1 MSESELQILLMGY
14 VDGEL
19 DDGDRRRVEEAL
31 ASDPALQAELDS
43 MRRLH
48 DLTAD
53 LGIDDKTDA
62 ELKAFWGSVY
72 NRLERHI
79 GWMLL
84 LAGVLGLTALGLFL
98 FLESDETHWIVKVL
112 AGCMG
117 VGALILLWSV
127 WRERMLVMPHDRYSK
142 EIHR

>member
-1 MSESELQILLMGY
+1 MSEQELEILLMGY

-19 DDGDRRRVEEAL
+19 DEKDRRRVEEAL
-31 ASDPALQAELDS
+31 AGDPALQAELDG
-43 MRRLH
+43 MRRLK
-48 DLTAD
+48 DLTAE
-53 LGIDDKTDA
+53 LGIDEKTDV

-98 FLESDETHWIVKVL
+98 FLESENTHWVVKL
-112 AGCMG
+112 LMGCMG
-117 VGALILLWSV
+117 LGALVLLWSV
-127 WRERMLVMPHDRYSK
+127 WRERAVVMPHDRYTK

>member
-1 MSESELQILLMGY
+1 MSEHELEVLLMGY

-19 DDGDRRRVEEAL
+19 DAADRRRVEEAL
-31 ASDPALQAELDS
+31 ARDPALQAELEG
-43 MRRLH
+43 MRRLK

-62 ELKAFWGSVY
+62 ELKIFWGSVY
-72 NRLERHI
+72 NRMERHI

-84 LAGVLGLTALGLFL
+84 LAGVLGLTSLGLIL
-98 FLESDETHWIVKVL
+98 FMESDKTHWVVKL
-112 AGCMG
+112 LTGCMG
-117 VGALILLWSV
+117 VGALVLLWSV
-127 WRERMLVMPHDRYSK
+127 WRERMLVLPHDRYSK

>member
-1 MSESELQILLMGY
+1 MSEHELEILLMGY

-19 DDGDRRRVEEAL
+19 DEADRRRVEEAL
-31 ASDPALQAELDS
+31 ANDPALQAELAE
-43 MRRLH
+43 MRRLK

-53 LGIDDKTDA
+53 LGIDDKTDT
-62 ELKAFWGSVY
+62 ELKIFWGSVY
-72 NRLERHI
+72 NRMERHI

-84 LAGVLGLTALGLFL
+84 LAGVLGLGALGLFF
-98 FLESDETHWIVKVL
+98 FLDSDETHWMVKVL
-112 AGCMG
+112 TGCMG
-117 VGALILLWSV
+117 LGALILLWSV

>member
-1 MSESELQILLMGY
+1 MEILLMGY

-19 DDGDRRRVEEAL
+19 DENDLRRVEAAL
-31 ASDPALQAELDS
+31 ASDPALQAELAG
-43 MRRLH
+43 MRRLK

-53 LGIDDKTDA
+53 LGFDEKTDA

-72 NRLERHI
+72 NRMERHI

-84 LAGVLGLTALGLFL
+84 LAGVLGLTAVCLFL
-98 FLESDETHWIVKVL
+98 FLDSDETHWIVKVL

-117 VGALILLWSV
+117 LGALILLWSV
-127 WRERMLVMPHDRYSK
+127 WRERALVMPHDRYSK

>member
-1 MSESELQILLMGY
+1 MSENELEVLLMGY

-19 DDGDRRRVEEAL
+19 DEKDRRRVEEAI
-31 ASDPALQAELDS
+31 ASDPQLQAELRD
-43 MRRLH
+43 MRRLK

-62 ELKAFWGSVY
+62 ELKTFWGSVY
-72 NRLERHI
+72 NRMERRV

-84 LAGVLGLTALGLFL
+84 LAGVLGLTAIALIL
-98 FLESDETHWIVKVL
+98 FLESDETHWVVKVL
-112 AGCMG
+112 TGCMG
-117 VGALILLWSV
+117 LGALTLLWSV
-127 WRERMLVMPHDRYSK
+127 WRERRLVLPHDRYSK

>member
-1 MSESELQILLMGY
+1 MSEQELEILLMGY

-19 DDGDRRRVEEAL
+19 DERDRRRVEEAL
-31 ASDPALQAELDS
+31 ANDPALQAELDG
-43 MRRLH
+43 MRRLK

-53 LGIDDKTDA
+53 LGIDEKTDV

-98 FLESDETHWIVKVL
+98 FLESETTHWVVKAL
-112 AGCMG
+112 TGCMG
-117 VGALILLWSV
+117 LGALILLWSV
-127 WRERMLVMPHDRYSK
+127 WRERAVVMPHDRYTK

>member
-1 MSESELQILLMGY
+1 MSEHELEILLMGY

-19 DDGDRRRVEEAL
+19 DDADRRRVEEAL
-31 ASDPALQAELDS
+31 ASDPALQAELEG
-43 MRRLH
+43 MRRLK

-53 LGIDDKTDA
+53 LGIDHKTDS
-62 ELKAFWGSVY
+62 ELKIFWGSVY
-72 NRLERHI
+72 NRMERHI

-84 LAGVLGLTALGLFL
+84 LAGLLGLTSLGLFL
-98 FLESDETHWIVKVL
+98 FMESETTHWVVKL
-112 AGCMG
+112 LTGCMA

-127 WRERMLVMPHDRYSK
+127 WRERRLVLPHDRYSK

>member
-1 MSESELQILLMGY
+1 MSEHELEVLLMGY

-19 DDGDRRRVEEAL
+19 DEADRRRVEEAL
-31 ASDPALQAELDS
+31 ENDPSLQRELEE
-43 MRRLH
+43 MRRLN
-48 DLTAD
+48 DLTAS
-53 LGIDDKTDA
+53 LGIDDKSDQ

-72 NRLERHI
+72 NRMERRI

-98 FLESDETHWIVKVL
+98 FLESDATHWSVKVL
-112 AGCMG
+112 TAVMG
-117 VGALILLWSV
+117 LGALVLLWSV
-127 WRERMLVMPHDRYSK
+127 WRERMLLLPHDRYSK